1 MNKLETLGYTRFFE
15 KQHKEL
21 LKQDA
26 VRPDLKPARVLSDRR
41 DTYLIGGVNAS
52 IAELSGNMLHRLSAE
67 ERPVAGDWTLVD
79 DSHDRAI
86 IHHVFERKTALKR
99 RATGSEHTR
108 QLLAANVDT
117 FFIVTAASSDLNERR
132 LERRLER
139 YLTLVWDSGAE
150 PVIVLNKVDLVE
162 DATSLVDLI
171 ANVAFDVPILP
182 VSAER
187 GDGVERMHAYLDEGQ
202 TTALIGSSGVGKS
215 SIINQL
221 LGEARQSIK
230 EVHTTGEGRHAT
242 SQRELIE
249 LPEGGMLLD
258 TPGMRELGM
267 VDAEAGLHSSF
278 ADIAALAV
286 DCRFRDCKHVNEPGC
301 AVIAAVD
308 AGDLESARLDSFRKL
323 QKEAAYMERQEDP
336 VHAANAKQRW
346 KGITKNWKSVTKQM
360 GDDSKFK
367 DQ

>member
-1 MNKLETLGYTRFFE
+1 MNKLETLGYSRFFE
-15 KQHKEL
+15 KQYREL

-26 VRPDLKPARVLSDRR
+26 VRQDLKPARVLSDRR
-41 DTYLIGGVNAS
+41 DTYLIGGVTAS
-52 IAELSGNMLHRLSAE
+52 IAELSGNMLHRLNAE
-67 ERPVAGDWTLVD
+67 QRPVAGDWTLVD

-86 IHHVFERKTALKR
+86 IHHVFERQTALKR
-99 RATGSEHTR
+99 KATGSDNIR
-108 QLLAANVDT
+108 QVLAANVNT

-132 LERRLER
+132 LARRLER

-187 GDGVERMHAYLDEGQ
+187 GDGVERLHAYLDEGQ

-221 LGEARQSIK
+221 LGEERQSIK
-230 EVHTTGEGRHAT
+230 EVYTTGEGRHAT
-242 SQRELIE
+242 SQRELVE
-249 LPEGGMLLD
+249 LPGGGMLLD

-267 VDAEAGLHSSF
+267 VDVEAGLQTSF
-278 ADIAALAV
+278 ADILALSKG
-286 DCRFRDCKHVNEPGC
+286 CRFGDCKHDSEPGC
-301 AVIAAVD
+301 AVLAAVES
-308 AGDLESARLDSFRKL
+308 GELETSRLVGYRKL

-336 VHAANAKQRW
+336 THAANAKQRW
-346 KGITKNWKSVTKQM
+346 KAMTKNWKAVTKQM
-360 GDDSKFK
+360 GDETKFK
-367 DQ
+367 G